1 MRGWPSSETD
11 RVGDGMGY
19 EFLALAQPRLVYVA
33 SAETINGLLPVVG
46 NDAGEGSVG
55 SLAGVKPDADN
66 A

>member
-11 RVGDGMGY
+11 RAGDGMGC

-33 SAETINGLLPVVG
+33 SGENINELLPVVG
-46 NDAGEGSVG
+46 NDAGEGSVE
-55 SLAGVKPDADN
+55 SLAGVRPDADS